1 VVSFLLADAHPHD
14 VGTLLDRQGIA
25 VRTGHHCTMPLMQRL
40 GVPGTVRAS
49 YSVYNT
55 LDDVHRLV
63 AGIRKT
69 LTFL

>member
-1 VVSFLLADAHPHD
+1 
-14 VGTLLDRQGIA
+14 
-25 VRTGHHCTMPLMQRL
+25 MPLMQRL

-49 YSVYNT
+49 FSVYNT